1 MGIMP
6 EPTCLLGESIDD
18 MRDLSGFE
26 PVIENAQYC
35 SDDLVD
41 MLEFV
46 VSFQLLAH
54 RLAEIGFV
62 GSLQR
67 RDRGMLAL
75 VIDAANECG
84 QLGTE
89 MSDKLGGKAVA
100 HRMQCRAQPGRA
112 PRTRTRPPRR

>member
-6 EPTCLLGESIDD
+6 EPTCLLGEGIDD
-18 MRDLSGFE
+18 MRDLSGFD

-54 RLAEIGFV
+54 GL
-62 GSLQR
+62 R
-67 RDRGMLAL
+67 RNRF
-75 VIDAANECG
+75 CG
-84 QLGTE
+84 QL
-89 MSDKLGGKAVA
+89 SVS
-100 HRMQCRAQPGRA
+100 R
-112 PRTRTRPPRR
+112 PRDASPRNRRRE